1 MMFAGH
7 PEVMVGAC
15 QGAPLAVGFGDDEM
29 YVGSDALALA
39 PLTQR
44 IACLR
49 DGDWAVIDRSGARFF
64 DALNAEVER
73 EIKRTGMSGAAVGK
87 GNFRHF
93 MEKELHE
100 HPAVLGDTLRQMV
113 DPASR
118 AVVLPEL
125 PFDLAT
131 LEQVTIS
138 ACS

>member
-15 QGAPLAVGFGDDEM
+15 HGAPLAVGFGDDEM

-44 IACLR
+44 IAFLR

-64 DALNAEVER
+64 DALNTEGER
-73 EIKRTGMSGAAVGK
+73 AIKRTAMSGAAVGK

-93 MEKELHE
+93 MEKDLHK
-100 HPAVLGDTLRQMV
+100 HPAWLGDTWRQPSH
-113 DPASR
+113 PASPGR
-118 AVVLPEL
+118 VLAHL
-125 PFDLAT
+125 PLALAT
-131 LEQVTIS
+131 L
-138 ACS
+138 A